1 LGDGPLQYAVVD
13 INNDDLVDGV
23 DFADA
28 LSYWGKCN
36 DTNAVD

>member
-1 LGDGPLQYAVVD
+1 MVD

-23 DFADA
+23 DFAYAYA